1 MLSFF
6 WADINELRWILQYV
20 NQHHHLSFIQGNIM
34 QLKQLMPAK
43 NKNELNKHVNKSK
56 GVIALYKQKEN
67 Q

>member
-1 MLSFF
+1 MLSSV
-6 WADINELRWILQYV
+6 WADINELRWILLYV

-43 NKNELNKHVNKSK
+43 NKNGLNKHVNKSK
-56 GVIALYKQKEN
+56 GVIALYKQEKK